1 MFEFNVV
8 TFLAVLVNFLII
20 YIIFRLFFYKPV
32 GNIIDNREKL
42 IKEEFNKNK
51 ALLDEAEKKLKEAEE
66 KFIEAENRA
75 KTIIKDAEN
84 VSEKMIQEKTEEA
97 KKQAKE
103 IILSAE
109 EQSKSSIEAANVQL
123 KNLSLKIAGNLSSQ
137 ILSSIITPE
146 MDYELIKSFINE
158 LDNVRILDETGKKL
172 INIKEILL
180 SDTFLYERLTIK
192 VAHEL
197 PTELKKELENK
208 IISIVGNRVNIDYI
222 VDSNICGGFI
232 LKIGFYEV
240 DLSMN
245 GQIKNLIE
253 QIS

>member
-1 MFEFNVV
+1 MFEFNFV
-8 TFLAVLVNFLII
+8 TFLAVIVNFLII
-20 YIIFRLFFYKPV
+20 YIVFRLFFYKPV
-32 GNIIDNREKL
+32 KNVIDNREMS
-42 IKEEFNKNK
+42 IKEEFNENR

-75 KTIIKDAEN
+75 KIIIKEAEE

-109 EQSKSSIEAANVQL
+109 EQSRSSIEAANVEL
-123 KNLSLKIAGNLSSQ
+123 KRLSLKIAGNLSSQ

-146 MDYELIKSFINE
+146 MDFELIKSFVKE
-158 LDNVRILDETGKKL
+158 LDNVRIIDETGKKL
-172 INIKEILL
+172 INLREILL
-180 SDTFLYERLTIK
+180 SETFLEEGLTII

-197 PTELKKELENK
+197 PAELKKELENK
-208 IISIVGNRVNIDYI
+208 ILSIVGKQVNIGYVIDR
-222 VDSNICGGFI
+222 NICGGFI
-232 LKIGFYEV
+232 LKIGFYEI
-240 DLSMN
+240 DLSIN
-245 GQIKNLIE
+245 GQVKDLLE

>member
-1 MFEFNVV
+1 MFEFNFV
-8 TFLAVLVNFLII
+8 TFIAVIINFLII
-20 YIIFRLFFYKPV
+20 YIVFRLFFYKPV
-32 GNIIDNREKL
+32 KNVIDNRDKS

-51 ALLDEAEKKLKEAEE
+51 SLLDEAEKKFKEAED

-75 KTIIKDAEN
+75 KTIIKEAEE

-109 EQSKSSIEAANVQL
+109 EQSKSSVEAANVQL

-146 MDYELIKSFINE
+146 MDYEIVASFINE
-158 LDNVRILDETGKKL
+158 LDNVKILDETGKKL
-172 INIKEILL
+172 INLREVLL
-180 SDTFLYERLTIK
+180 SDTFLEQGLIIDT
-192 VAHEL
+192 AHEL
-197 PTELKKELENK
+197 TADLKKELENK
-208 IISIVGNRVNIDYI
+208 ILSIAGKQVKINYE
-222 VDSNICGGFI
+222 VDKNICGGFK

-245 GQIKNLIE
+245 GQIKNLIK

>member
-1 MFEFNVV
+1 MFEFNFV

-84 VSEKMIQEKTEEA
+84 VSVKMIQEKTEEA

-137 ILSSIITPE
+137 ILSSIITPK
-146 MDYELIKSFINE
+146 MDYEIIKSFINE
-158 LDNVRILDETGKKL
+158 LDNVKILDETGKKL
-172 INIKEILL
+172 INLKEIFL
-180 SDTFLYERLTIK
+180 SDTFLEHGLTIN

-197 PTELKKELENK
+197 TADLKRDLENK
-208 IISIVGNRVNIDYI
+208 ILSIAEKQVKINYD
-222 VDSNICGGFI
+222 VDKNICGGFK

>member
-1 MFEFNVV
+1 MFEFNFV
-8 TFLAVLVNFLII
+8 TFLAVIINFLII
-20 YIIFRLFFYKPV
+20 YIVFRLFFYKPV
-32 GNIIDNREKL
+32 KNVIDSRDKS

-51 ALLDEAEKKLKEAEE
+51 SLLDEAEKKFKEAEE

-75 KTIIKDAEN
+75 KAIIKEAEE

-109 EQSKSSIEAANVQL
+109 EQSKSSVEAANVQL
-123 KNLSLKIAGNLSSQ
+123 KNLSLKIAVNLSSQ

-146 MDYELIKSFINE
+146 MDYEIVASFINE
-158 LDNVRILDETGKKL
+158 LDNVKILDETGKKL
-172 INIKEILL
+172 INLREVLL
-180 SDTFLYERLTIK
+180 SDTFLEQGLIIDT
-192 VAHEL
+192 AHEL
-197 PTELKKELENK
+197 TAELKKELENK
-208 IISIVGNRVNIDYI
+208 ILSIAGKQVKINYEIDK
-222 VDSNICGGFI
+222 NICGGFK

-245 GQIKNLIE
+245 GQIKNLIK

>member
-1 MFEFNVV
+1 MFEFNFV

-123 KNLSLKIAGNLSSQ
+123 KNLSLKIAGN
-137 ILSSIITPE
+137 
-146 MDYELIKSFINE
+146 Y
-158 LDNVRILDETGKKL
+158 RHRYY
-172 INIKEILL
+172 LL
-180 SDTFLYERLTIK
+180 L
-192 VAHEL
+192 
-197 PTELKKELENK
+197 
-208 IISIVGNRVNIDYI
+208 
-222 VDSNICGGFI
+222 
-232 LKIGFYEV
+232 
-240 DLSMN
+240 
-245 GQIKNLIE
+245 
-253 QIS
+253 

>member
-1 MFEFNVV
+1 MFEFNFV
-8 TFLAVLVNFLII
+8 TFLAVIINFLII
-20 YIIFRLFFYKPV
+20 YIVFRLFFYKPV
-32 GNIIDNREKL
+32 RNVIDNRDKS

-51 ALLDEAEKKLKEAEE
+51 SLLDEAEKKFKEAEE

-75 KTIIKDAEN
+75 KAIIKEAEE

-97 KKQAKE
+97 KRQAKE

-109 EQSKSSIEAANVQL
+109 EQSKSSVEAANVQL

-146 MDYELIKSFINE
+146 MDYELVASFINE
-158 LDNVRILDETGKKL
+158 LDNVKILDETGKKL
-172 INIKEILL
+172 INLREILL
-180 SDTFLYERLTIK
+180 SDTFLEQGLIIN

-197 PTELKKELENK
+197 TSDLKKELENK
-208 IISIVGNRVNIDYI
+208 ILSIAGKQVKINYE
-222 VDSNICGGFI
+222 VDKNICGGFI
-232 LKIGFYEV
+232 LKIGFYEI
-240 DLSMN
+240 DLSIN
-245 GQIKNLIE
+245 GQVKDLLE